1 MGKSKEIIVD
11 SKQSKNKEPSE
22 TKLKKSKKE
31 DISESI
37 PIVENKKDN
46 LIVSELD
53 TIVETKSKKGKKD
66 KVNISELDTIVEI
79 KKDNIIVS
87 ELDTIVETKSKKGK
101 KDKANIT
108 ELELIPIVETK
119 KTKKDKVNK
128 LESVPII
135 ETKKTKKDK
144 VNKLESVP
152 IVETKKSNKE
162 KEVDKSSNDDE
173 NAKKLDVLIP
183 KSSAI
188 TNPEFIILKNKWYE
202 LTKKIENLNNERDI
216 LEIDKNNFVSEM
228 CKIIEKHQPK
238 VENLLEQKTT
248 TISKSTISSKL
259 LENDSDDSDSSDSDD
274 EVPIKKKITAKKIL
288 AESSDDDDS
297 DSD

>member
-37 PIVENKKDN
+37 PIVDN
-46 LIVSELD
+46 ISVSELD
-53 TIVETKSKKGKKD
+53 TIVETKPKKSKKD
-66 KVNISELDTIVEI
+66 KANISELDTIVEI

-87 ELDTIVETKSKKGK
+87 ELDTIVETKSKKTK

-108 ELELIPIVETK
+108 ELELIPIVETKSKKGKKDKVNKLESVPIVETK

-128 LESVPII
+128 LESVPIV
-135 ETKKTKKDK
+135 ET
-144 VNKLESVP
+144 
-152 IVETKKSNKE
+152 VETKKSNKE
-162 KEVDKSSNDDE
+162 KEVDKSSNDDY
-173 NAKKLDVLIP
+173 AKNLDALIP

-274 EVPIKKKITAKKIL
+274 EIPIKKITAKKIL
-288 AESSDDDDS
+288 AESSSDDDS